1 MRVVEVVIDGFKS
14 YAVRTVISGWDESFN
29 SITGLNGSGK
39 SNILDSICFVL
50 GITNMS
56 TVRAQNL
63 QDLIY
68 KRGQAGVT
76 KASVT
81 IVFDNRDKKKSPI
94 GFEEYAQISV
104 TRQIVLGGTSKYL
117 INGHRAQQQ
126 TVQNLFQSVQLNI
139 NNPNFLIMQ
148 GRITK
153 VLNMK
158 PVEILAMIE
167 EAAGTR
173 MFEDRR
179 DKAFKTMAKKE
190 MKVQEIT
197 ELLRDEID
205 PKLDKLRQ
213 EKRAFLD
220 FQQTQSDLERL
231 TRLVVAHDY
240 IRYKEKLRQS
250 ADDLEAKKQRA
261 KDLEDSA
268 IRLKNE
274 IAFLQEDIK
283 KVKATREKELR
294 KGGRFQALED
304 EVKTHS
310 HEIVRLTTVLDLK
323 KSSKAEESEKR
334 KKVEKSFKELEAQLK
349 DKTKIYEKLQ
359 EQYKAA
365 HDDLT
370 RQTEEVEKKEELL
383 QTLQTGV
390 ASKEGQESG
399 YQGQLQDARNRAS
412 VAATEQEQAKLKI
425 SHIEKRIKEEEPR
438 AKKAK
443 EQNSSLLKDLEVLR
457 TQAKKLEADLSKL
470 GFEPGK
476 EEDMYTQESALQSR
490 IRELRQQAD
499 GLKRKVANIDFSYS
513 DPSPNFDRSK
523 VKGLVAQLFTL
534 KKEHTRAGTALEI
547 CAGGRLYNV
556 VVDTAETGTQ
566 LLQNGKLKKRV
577 TIIPLNKISAFR
589 ASAEKISAAQK
600 IAPGK
605 VDLALSLIGFDE
617 EVTAA
622 MEYVFGSTLVC
633 EDAES
638 AKRVTFDP
646 TVRMKS
652 VTLEGDVYDP
662 SGTLSGGSSP
672 QTSGVLV
679 TLQKLNE
686 LTKDLRAQEQALVNL
701 QATMARDKKKLDAAR
716 KTKQELDVKAH
727 EIKITEEQINSNSS
741 SSIIHAVEEM
751 KANVVQLKKD
761 VVDAKARQEEA
772 TKETKRI
779 ERDMNEFSN
788 NKDSKLAELQS
799 SLDKLKKALSKNS
812 ASIKPLQQEMRE
824 AMVDSEQCGGD
835 LAAAQEQ
842 LHDSQT
848 TIASQQEEIDALIA
862 EQARVKDAHDLAQAH
877 LADEQAKLTGFDDE
891 LRALEEASRSKAAL
905 ITEESLEQ
913 QKLGHQIE
921 KFDKERESA
930 AQTLKSLE
938 KEHDWIADE
947 RENFGRSGTPYDFK
961 GQNMTECK
969 STLKNLAE
977 RFQGMK
983 NKINPKV
990 MNMIDSVEKKEVS
1003 LKNMMRIVI
1012 KDKCKIEET
1021 IVSLDEYKKEALQK
1035 TWEKVNGDF
1044 GQIFNE
1050 LLPGSFAKLD
1060 PPEGK
1065 TISDGLEVKVCLG
1078 KVWKQSLTELSGG
1091 QRSLIALSL
1100 IMALLQFKP
1109 APMYILDEVDAA
1121 LDLSHT
1127 QNIGRL
1133 IKTRFKGSQFIVVS
1147 LKDGMFQNANRIF
1160 RTRFSEGTSVVQAL
1174 TPADLR

>member
-1 MRVVEVVIDGFKS
+1 MRVIEVVIDGFKS
-14 YAVRTVISGWDESFN
+14 YAVRTVISGWDDSFN

-39 SNILDSICFVL
+39 SNILDAICFVL

-56 TVRAQNL
+56 TVRAANL

-81 IVFDNRDKKKSPI
+81 IVFDNRDKTKSPI

-179 DKAFKTMAKKE
+179 YKAFKTMAKKE

-197 ELLRDEID
+197 ELLKDEIE
-205 PKLDKLRQ
+205 PKLEKLRT

-220 FQQTQSDLERL
+220 FQQTHSDLERL

-240 IRYKEKLRQS
+240 VKSKERLRRS
-250 ADDLEAKKQRA
+250 ADDLADKKTRVKELEEVAK
-261 KDLEDSA
+261 
-268 IRLKNE
+268 RLKTE
-274 IAFLQEDIK
+274 ITHLEED
-283 KVKATREKELR
+283 VKRVRAVREKELR
-294 KGGRFQALED
+294 KGGKFQALED
-304 EVKTHS
+304 EVKTHT
-310 HEIVRLTTVLDLK
+310 HEMVRLITVVDLK
-323 KSSKAEESEKR
+323 KTSRMEELERR
-334 KKVEKSFKELEAQLK
+334 KTLEKSVKELEAQLHEK
-349 DKTKIYEKLQ
+349 SQIYVTAQTQYDAAKAQHDKQ
-359 EQYKAA
+359 MA
-365 HDDLT
+365 
-370 RQTEEVEKKEELL
+370 EVEQKEELL

-390 ASKEGQESG
+390 ASKEGQENG

-412 VAATEQEQAKLKI
+412 AAATEQEQAKLKI
-425 SHIEKRIKEEEPR
+425 SHLEKRIKEDEPR

-443 EQNSSLLKDLEVLR
+443 DQNSGLLKDLEALR
-457 TQAKKLEADLSKL
+457 AQAKKLDAELAKL

-476 EEDMYTQESALQSR
+476 EDEMHQREASLQQQ
-490 IRELRQQAD
+490 IRSLREQAD
-499 GLKRKVANIDFSYS
+499 AMKRNISNIDFNYT
-513 DPSPNFDRSK
+513 DPVPNFKRSK

-534 KKEHTRAGTALEI
+534 DKERLQAGTALEI

-577 TIIPLNKISAFR
+577 TIIPLNKISALR
-589 ASAEKISAAQK
+589 ASAEKIGAAQK
-600 IAPGK
+600 LAPGK
-605 VDLALSLIGFDE
+605 VDIALSLIGYDDE
-617 EVTAA
+617 VSAA
-622 MEYVFGSTLVC
+622 MEYVFGSTLIC
-633 EDAES
+633 EDAET
-638 AKRVTFDP
+638 ANKVTFDA
-646 TVRMKS
+646 TVRLKS

-672 QTSGVLV
+672 NSSGVLV
-679 TLQKLNE
+679 TLQKLN
-686 LTKDLRAQEQALVNL
+686 NL
-701 QATMARDKKKLDAAR
+701 QKQLDEQENALQELHLVMSKERKKMDAAR
-716 KTKQELDVKAH
+716 KTKQELDLKSH
-727 EIKITEEQINSNSS
+727 EIKLTEEQIGGNSS
-741 SSIIHAVEEM
+741 SSIIQAVEEM
-751 KANVVQLKKD
+751 KVNVDHLKKAIA
-761 VVDAKARQEEA
+761 DARVRQTEA
-772 TKETKRI
+772 AKDTKRI
-779 ERDMNEFSN
+779 EKDMNDFTN

-799 SLDKLKKALSKNS
+799 SLDALKKGQNKS
-812 ASIKPLQQEMRE
+812 AIAVKTLQRELQEARLE
-824 AMVDSEQCGGD
+824 SEQSEVD
-835 LAAAQEQ
+835 LRAAQEQ
-842 LHDSQT
+842 TNEVET
-848 TIASQQEEIDALIA
+848 TLRTQEEELQALQT
-862 EQARVKDAHDLAQAH
+862 EQAKIKDVHDIAQAH
-877 LADEQAKLTGFDDE
+877 LDDERAKLSGFDDE
-891 LRALEEASRSKAAL
+891 LQALEDASKLKASR
-905 ITEESLEQ
+905 ITEDGLELQ
-913 QKLGHQIE
+913 NLGHQID
-921 KFDKERESA
+921 KFHKEQQGA
-930 AQTLKSLE
+930 GQTLSQME
-938 KEHDWIADE
+938 KEHEWIADE
-947 RENFGRSGTPYDFK
+947 RDSFGRANTPYDLK
-961 GQNMTECK
+961 GQNIAECK
-969 STLKNLAE
+969 SSLRNLTE

-983 NKINPKV
+983 KKINPKV
-990 MNMIDSVEKKEVS
+990 MNMIDSVEKKEFA
-1003 LKNMMRIVI
+1003 LKNMMKTVI
-1012 KDKCKIEET
+1012 RDKRKIEET
-1021 IVSLDEYKKEALQK
+1021 ISSLDEYKKEALRK
-1035 TWEKVNGDF
+1035 TWSKVNGDF
-1044 GQIFNE
+1044 GQIFAE

-1065 TISDGLEVKVCLG
+1065 QISDGLEVKVSLG